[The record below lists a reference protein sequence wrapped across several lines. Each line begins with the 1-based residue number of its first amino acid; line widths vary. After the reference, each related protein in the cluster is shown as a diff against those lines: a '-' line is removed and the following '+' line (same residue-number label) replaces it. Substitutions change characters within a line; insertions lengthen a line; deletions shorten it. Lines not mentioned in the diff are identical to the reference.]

1 MPGHHEPQPD
11 GKGGPSPGVDAH
23 RYTTGASTVQFG
35 DTEPDDRPIRRTNR
49 TQSRHPAT
57 SRRATTSSRVRR
69 SRALRKSAAA
79 TSERWGRGSISVA
92 AQPAASATEPIV
104 PIPLFSVI
112 CSLGCRAGMHPVVV
126 GAHETYRR
134 RGGGRCS
141 TANRARCVG
150 SGVGVAL
157 VVSGVRKDLASQGAN
172 SGTVA
177 GAAVLV
183 ERFSAD

>member
-1 MPGHHEPQPD
+1 MNPSQTAKAVHHPGWMHTGTRPEHPLSSSAIPNPTTDQSGERTGLKVATPRHLVGRRHRQGSVAPGRYGSRPRQRASD
-11 GKGGPSPGVDAH
+11 GAVGVSP
-23 RYTTGASTVQFG
+23 
-35 DTEPDDRPIRRTNR
+35 
-49 TQSRHPAT
+49 
-57 SRRATTSSRVRR
+57 
-69 SRALRKSAAA
+69 
-79 TSERWGRGSISVA
+79 VA

-112 CSLGCRAGMHPVVV
+112 CSLGCRAGMDAP
-126 GAHETYRR
+126 GGRR
-134 RGGGRCS
+134 CPRDISSPWRDRCS

-157 VVSGVRKDLASQGAN
+157 VASGVRKDLASQGAN